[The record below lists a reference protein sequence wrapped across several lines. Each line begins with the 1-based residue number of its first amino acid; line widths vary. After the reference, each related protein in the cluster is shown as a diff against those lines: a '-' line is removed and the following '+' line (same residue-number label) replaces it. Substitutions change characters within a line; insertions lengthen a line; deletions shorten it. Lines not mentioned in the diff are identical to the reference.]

1 MLCFF
6 LLSSCTSNPNRIST
20 IHSIRIIGDNIFSE
34 NLVLKEHRTVTHR
47 THKIRH
53 CQKKLSVADG
63 KCMKNTTK
71 EIPRCSNSS
80 SYVVSLKKIILLI
93 NPDLAWIT
101 EAFECQFQMLGV
113 YYVVCLQIIRG
124 NFTGEQADKSDW
136 WLMRELQQQLLVFQT
151 ALLEVFYLDYTFSFW
166 WWLVV
171 VKILNKTLSGN
182 LKNCS

>member
-1 MLCFF
+1 M
-6 LLSSCTSNPNRIST
+6 
-20 IHSIRIIGDNIFSE
+20 
-34 NLVLKEHRTVTHR
+34 NLNTLKEHRTVTHR

-101 EAFECQFQMLGV
+101 EAFECHSNV
-113 YYVVCLQIIRG
+113 
-124 NFTGEQADKSDW
+124 NFKCYLSKQRSILCRLFTNYSWKFHRRTSRQE
-136 WLMRELQQQLLVFQT
+136 WLMVDERT
-151 ALLEVFYLDYTFSFW
+151 PAATTCISDCSFGS
-166 WWLVV
+166 
-171 VKILNKTLSGN
+171 ILFRLYVLFLMVTCSCKN
-182 LKNCS
+182 LK

>member
-1 MLCFF
+1 MPSLK
-6 LLSSCTSNPNRIST
+6 
-20 IHSIRIIGDNIFSE
+20 
-34 NLVLKEHRTVTHR
+34 NLYLKEHRTVTHR

-101 EAFECQFQMLGV
+101 EAFECQFQMLLIKTKEYIMSFV
-113 YYVVCLQIIRG
+113 YKLFVEIS
-124 NFTGEQADKSDW
+124 QANKQTRVIDGW
-136 WLMRELQQQLLVFQT
+136 WENSSSNYLYFRLL
-151 ALLEVFYLDYTFSFW
+151 FW
-166 WWLVV
+166 
-171 VKILNKTLSGN
+171 KYFI
-182 LKNCS
+182 